1 MIMANEIDPVELAA
15 QALRREAWAS
25 PPAVARL
32 RTDVRSGENFLIAT
46 SGQLPELFIG
56 SVVIEWGFDVAKEKS
71 KDFHDWLGQ
80 NEKSLAAQCPPGVQ
94 YRGTYGVFAQS
105 DNSLGEY
112 RTVWAFDSLATMEQL
127 AAEVSKG
134 SDFGKLV
141 QALSAFRNDIPGASR
156 SQQIYHPAATAVR
169 T

>member
-1 MIMANEIDPVELAA
+1 MEHEIDPVELAA
-15 QALRREAWAS
+15 QALQSQAWVS

-46 SGQLPELFIG
+46 SGTLPDLFVG
-56 SVVIEWGFDVAKEKS
+56 SIVIEWGYDVAKEKS
-71 KDFHDWLGQ
+71 ADFHTWLGQ
-80 NEKSLAAQCPPGVQ
+80 NEKTLAAQCPTGVQ
-94 YRGTYGVFAQS
+94 YRGTYAVFAQS

-141 QALSAFRNDIPGASR
+141 QALSGFRNDVPGASR